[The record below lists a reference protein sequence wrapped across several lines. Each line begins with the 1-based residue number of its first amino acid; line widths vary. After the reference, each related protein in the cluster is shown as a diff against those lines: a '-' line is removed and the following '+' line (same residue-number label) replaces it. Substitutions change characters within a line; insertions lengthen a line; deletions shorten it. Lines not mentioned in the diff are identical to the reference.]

1 VLQPESGHQ
10 ANRVDLSSL
19 DDSTKGVSRRVIAPA
34 GRERRT
40 VRLPRSLPR
49 VRPVAEPIS
58 SANAG
63 FFGGGGFYL
72 RVGILAAGA
81 ITIFGLL
88 ALRLWSLQVLQGPRY
103 AHQAARQTFR
113 YVDLPAP
120 RGPILDAKGRL
131 LVGTQ
136 GQVVLTADVDTLGK
150 IDAHGRW
157 HPSPR
162 GRALLRRVARLTGT
176 SASLLVRRVGRSVV
190 RSPYAPAIVVPHLS
204 RMLSQF
210 LNERAR
216 AFPGLHVVSLP
227 SREYPQGAFGTE
239 FLGLNGEVT
248 QDELKAHQ
256 YPHVKPGEVVG
267 QSGVEATYDRWL
279 NGGLQRNR
287 VAVDSLGRAVGP
299 LRALSEPAPRRG
311 LQLTIDAHL
320 QRVAEQAI
328 KDGIGFAHK
337 AGHTSASA
345 GAVVVMN
352 AHTGGLLALASY
364 PGYNQVA
371 AAQDPDY
378 LARLL
383 DHGGDA
389 FLDRATQ
396 GIYPTGS
403 TFKPIVAEGAL
414 ATGLITPYTSLP
426 CTPTYTVGNIV
437 FKNVDPG
444 VFASMSL
451 PEALTVSCDTWFY
464 RVGYMFDQRRVRT
477 GALDMQRWARLL
489 GIGHT
494 TGIDLPAEAGGAV
507 PDPTNIKRLQPS
519 EPVWYPGQSVNLS
532 IGQGL
537 LQVTPL
543 QLAVAYSALANGGT
557 VVRPHVARALLTP
570 RGDVAKL
577 LRFPPRRH
585 LHLTDLW
592 SIREGL
598 YDAANAPN
606 GTSFPVFGGA
616 GFPIKVVGKTGTA
629 QAPGGDDHSWY
640 ASWAPAGNPQIV
652 VIVLIEHGGFGAEAA
667 APAAREIYSAY
678 FHLRAKKH

>member
-1 VLQPESGHQ
+1 MERAYPRSADERGTT
-10 ANRVDLSSL
+10 RVRARVLSSL
-19 DDSTKGVSRRVIAPA
+19 DDSTKGVGRRVIAPA

-40 VRLPRSLPR
+40 VRLPRTLPR

-88 ALRLWSLQVLQGPRY
+88 ALRLWSLQILQGPRY
-103 AHQAARQTFR
+103 AHQAARQTYR

-120 RGPILDAKGRL
+120 RGPILDAKGKL
-131 LVGTQ
+131 LVGTE
-136 GQVVLTADVDTLGK
+136 GQLVLTADVDTLGR

-176 SASLLVRRVGRSVV
+176 SPRLLVRRVGRSVV

-204 RMLSQF
+204 RTLSQF

-248 QDELKAHQ
+248 EDELKARR
-256 YPHVKPGEVVG
+256 YPHAKPGEVVG

-279 NGGLQRNR
+279 TGGLQQNR
-287 VAVDSLGRAVGP
+287 VA
-299 LRALSEPAPRRG
+299 
-311 LQLTIDAHL
+311 IDAHL

-337 AGHTSASA
+337 AGHYDA
-345 GAVVVMN
+345 GAGAAVVMN
-352 AHTGGLLALASY
+352 PHTGAVLALASY

-383 DHGGDA
+383 NSRDA

-403 TFKPIVAEGAL
+403 TFKPIVAEAAL
-414 ATGLITPYTSLP
+414 ATGLITPYTSLQ
-426 CTPTYTVGNIV
+426 CTPAYTVGNIV
-437 FKNVDPG
+437 FHNVDPG

-464 RVGYMFDQRRVRT
+464 QVGYKFYLRQAST

-519 EPVWYPGQSVNLS
+519 DPFWYPGQSVNLS

-577 LRFPPRRH
+577 LRFPPRAH
-585 LHLTDLW
+585 LHMTDLW
-592 SIREGL
+592 AIHQGL
-598 YDAANAPN
+598 YSAAHAPN
-606 GTSFPVFGGA
+606 GTSAPIFADFPVPVA
-616 GFPIKVVGKTGTA
+616 GKTGTA
-629 QAPGGDDHSWY
+629 QAPPGHDRPGRLRLRRPPARHRASVDARRDGALHPARAAVRPRREGGT
-640 ASWAPAGNPQIV
+640 P
-652 VIVLIEHGGFGAEAA
+652 
-667 APAAREIYSAY
+667 R
-678 FHLRAKKH
+678 HLVGDERA

>member
-1 VLQPESGHQ
+1 M
-10 ANRVDLSSL
+10 
-19 DDSTKGVSRRVIAPA
+19 IAPA

-58 SANAG
+58 SAHAG

-72 RVGILAAGA
+72 RVGILAAVA
-81 ITIFGLL
+81 LSIFGLL

-103 AHQAARQTFR
+103 AHQASRQTFR

-120 RGPILDAKGRL
+120 RGPIVDARGRL
-131 LVGTQ
+131 LVGTT
-136 GQVVLTADVDTLGK
+136 GREVLTADPDTLGTL
-150 IDAHGRW
+150 DAHGRW
-157 HPSPR
+157 TPTRH
-162 GRALLRRVARLTGT
+162 GRALLARAARLAGKST
-176 SASLLVRRVGRSVV
+176 ASFVGRVRRSVL
-190 RSPYAPAIVVPHLS
+190 RSPYAPAIVVPRLP
-204 RMLSQF
+204 RALG
-210 LNERAR
+210 LYLDERAR

-227 SREYPQGAFGTE
+227 SRSYPQGAFGTE
-239 FLGLNGEVT
+239 FLGLNGEIT
-248 QDELKAHQ
+248 QDELKSRR
-256 YPHVKPGEVVG
+256 YPHRKAGEVVG

-320 QRVAEQAI
+320 QRVTEQAV
-328 KDGIGFAHK
+328 KDGIAFAHK
-337 AGHTSASA
+337 AGHYGATA
-345 GAVVVMN
+345 GAAVVMN
-352 AHTGGLLALASY
+352 SRTGAVLALASY

-403 TFKPIVAEGAL
+403 TFKPIVAEAAL
-414 ATGLITPYTSLP
+414 STGLITPYTSLQ

-437 FKNVDPG
+437 FHNVDPG

-464 RVGYMFDQRRVRT
+464 QVGYMFDQRRVAT

-519 EPVWYPGQSVNLS
+519 DPVWYPGQSVNLS

-577 LRFPPRRH
+577 LRFPQRAH
-585 LHLTDLW
+585 LHLKDVW
-592 SIREGL
+592 AIREGL
-598 YDAANAPN
+598 YNAANAPN
-606 GTSFPVFGGA
+606 GTSFPIFGGA

-640 ASWAPAGNPQIV
+640 ASWAPAGNPKV
-652 VIVLIEHGGFGAEAA
+652 VVVVLIEHGGFGAEAA

-678 FHLRAKKH
+678 FHLGKKKY

>member
-1 VLQPESGHQ
+1 
-10 ANRVDLSSL
+10 
-19 DDSTKGVSRRVIAPA
+19 VIAPA

-58 SANAG
+58 SAHAG
-63 FFGGGGFYL
+63 FFGGGGFYV

-81 ITIFGLL
+81 LTIFGLL
-88 ALRLWSLQVLQGPRY
+88 ALRLWSLQILQGPRY
-103 AHQAARQTFR
+103 AHQAARQTYR

-120 RGPILDAKGRL
+120 RGPILDAKGKL
-131 LVGTQ
+131 LVGTE
-136 GQVVLTADVDTLGK
+136 GQLVLTADVDTLGR

-157 HPSPR
+157 HPTPR
-162 GRALLRRVARLTGT
+162 GRTLLRRVGRLTGT
-176 SASLLVRRVGRSVV
+176 PSGRLVRRVARSVV
-190 RSPYAPAIVVPHLS
+190 RSPYAPAVVVPHLS
-204 RMLSQF
+204 RTLSQF

-248 QDELKAHQ
+248 EDELKARR
-256 YPHVKPGEVVG
+256 YPHAKAGEIVG

-299 LRALSEPAPRRG
+299 LRELSRPAPRRG

-328 KDGIGFAHK
+328 KDGIGFAHN
-337 AGHTSASA
+337 AGHGAADA
-345 GAVVVMN
+345 GAAVVLN
-352 AHTGGLLALASY
+352 AHTGAVLALASW

-371 AAQDPDY
+371 AARDPDY

-403 TFKPIVAEGAL
+403 TFKPIVAEAAL
-414 ATGLITPYTSLP
+414 ATGLISPYTTLQCMPS
-426 CTPTYTVGNIV
+426 YTIGGTT
-437 FKNVDPG
+437 FHNVDPG
-444 VFASMSL
+444 VNAAMSL

-464 RVGYMFDQRRVRT
+464 QVGYKFYVRQAST

-507 PDPTNIKRLQPS
+507 PDPKNIKRLQPS
-519 EPVWYPGQSVNLS
+519 DPVWYPGQSVNLS

-577 LRFPPRRH
+577 LRFPPRRR
-585 LHLTDLW
+585 LHLADLW
-592 SIREGL
+592 AIREGL

-629 QAPGGDDHSWY
+629 QAPGGEDHSWY

-652 VIVLIEHGGFGAEAA
+652 VVVLIEKGGFGAEAA

-678 FHLRAKKH
+678 FHLGTKKPH